1 MKIFGALL
9 ITALVACTGRAVV
22 TSGPSSPHTH
32 RTTRSEPPP
41 PPPHHHEP
49 PPPPPPHDHR
59 PPPPPPPPMANW
71 VELAPPQRNDD
82 NRDFIELKNR
92 GQYRR
97 LKFEVRRGVLVLK
110 QILVQFDKDE
120 RKDIKVRVDQRI
132 TAGSPPIEIDL
143 PGVTRSIGRI
153 VIYTDSKD
161 RGIYKVYGLQ

>member
-9 ITALVACTGRAVV
+9 ITTLVACTGRAVV
-22 TSGPSSPHTH
+22 TSGGPPPRTHTH
-32 RTTRSEPPP
+32 RHS
-41 PPPHHHEP
+41 EP
-49 PPPPPPHDHR
+49 PPPPPPHSHQPPPPPHEHQ
-59 PPPPPPPPMANW
+59 PPPPPPSAAW

-97 LKFEVRRGVLVLK
+97 LKFEVKRGVLVLK

-120 RKDIKVRVDQRI
+120 RNDVKVRVDQRI
-132 TAGSPPIEIDL
+132 NAGSPPIEIDL

-161 RGIYKVYGLQ
+161 RGIYTVYGLQ